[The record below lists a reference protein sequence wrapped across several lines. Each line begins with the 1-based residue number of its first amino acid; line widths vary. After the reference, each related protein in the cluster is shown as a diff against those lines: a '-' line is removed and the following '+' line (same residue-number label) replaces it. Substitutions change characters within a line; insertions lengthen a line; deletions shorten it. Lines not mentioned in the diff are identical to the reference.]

1 MNLSQEPDTYASLAG
16 SGSIGRNNSMAT
28 HGPDRLRSELLRK
41 KEELTVRLERITAN
55 LRRGYEADSKER
67 AKQLEDSEVVDA
79 LGNEARLELKKI
91 TAALARMESGQFGT
105 CLDCGTPIEEG
116 RIKAY
121 PYAIECID
129 CATLDERRKSRP

>member
-1 MNLSQEPDTYASLAG
+1 
-16 SGSIGRNNSMAT
+16 MAK
-28 HGPDRLRSELLRK
+28 HGPDRFRSELLRK
-41 KEELTVRLERITAN
+41 KEELTARLERITAN

-91 TAALARMESGQFGT
+91 TAALARMESGQFGV
-105 CLDCGTPIEEG
+105 CIDCGTPIDER

-129 CATLDERRKSRP
+129 CATLDERRKARP